1 MIYYLTQLLPFVL
14 IGALT
19 IGSIIRFIDFDAE
32 HFDGMFD
39 SLSADYMSQVGPV
52 NEGDMIIKTN
62 ENCREE

>member
-1 MIYYLTQLLPFVL
+1 MSMIHCDDCNKQIDT
-14 IGALT
+14 
-19 IGSIIRFIDFDAE
+19 DFDAE